1 MAKKFDERGN
11 PYASNWS
18 QKILKNHY
26 NVVIKKCKA
35 IKNNQT
41 VVNLN

>member
-11 PYASNWS
+11 PYASSWS

-26 NVVIKKCKA
+26 NIVIRKCKA
-35 IKNNQT
+35 IKNNQID
-41 VVNLN
+41 VNLN